1 MDMDDFLSANH
12 RIFGAS
18 APPGLTITEQAI
30 RPGLVLAVIDGRL
43 EAPAEIPLES
53 RHSCVAICFFL
64 SGEPGR
70 RHCRSAADRT
80 PNAAEAVRPDQTTGS
95 LPGTMHRSQGRL
107 SLTAS
112 QSVRILWIG
121 LHPQI
126 IFSLSDPAPGQVP
139 AFLNPAVRA
148 AEEKRSMIVSLDI
161 LDCPV
166 LMKDRLQRLYQSLL
180 TDSAPKLARE
190 SMVLELMYGLVEF
203 SGPGYAGADFLSE
216 GDIKR
221 LNAAR
226 CILDADLS
234 GPPGL
239 TELAGRC
246 GLSRR
251 KLERGFKSLYA
262 NTVYGY
268 LNVQRME
275 AAREM
280 LARGRMEVNEAGRA
294 VGYSNV
300 SKFIAA
306 FRRHFGVTPGC
317 YKRDMRWLVAYPR
330 NDIGGNGSNAS
341 QRSSDWPDS
350 VRMQHPPSQTDA
362 ATLSYRGTAERG
374 MPRPKIT
381 VPDCFASQKYDL
393 VSFVSGL
400 TVFLCEMVL
409 DEPVIVDHAS
419 YGGNSF
425 ALGFMFSGS
434 VSLNYGDKDSRSRAL
449 DSPVSL
455 FYNHQSIPREACY
468 GAGKPIRYVNIIFD
482 PEAMHRLL
490 GDDIALLPAIARN
503 RRPDLKDRIWIKALR
518 PAMQLAAHQVLG
530 YTPNGSHSRL
540 FLESKVLELITLYI
554 QGLALESNQAS
565 AACSSTITVGEK
577 DRLQAAREI
586 LTAEMDTPPTI
597 AVLSRR
603 LGINECRLKYL
614 FKTCIGTTIYGH
626 VQKERM
632 RRAKVLLEEGL
643 SVSET
648 ASRIGFV
655 NFSHFAAAF
664 RKYHGK
670 APSAFKYQR

>member
-1 MDMDDFLSANH
+1 MLGAEFFEKEKTPCKDANH
-12 RIFGAS
+12 RIFGAP
-18 APPGLTITEQAI
+18 APPGLTITEQVI
-30 RPGLVLAVIDGRL
+30 RPGLALAVIDGRL
-43 EAPAEIPLES
+43 EAPADIPLES

-70 RHCRSAADRT
+70 RHCRSTADRM
-80 PNAAEAVRPDQTTGS
+80 PDAVEAARPDQTTGF
-95 LPGTMHRSQGRL
+95 LPGTMYRSGERL

-112 QSVRILWIG
+112 QSIRILWIG

-126 IFSLSDPAPGQVP
+126 IFSLPGPAPGQVP
-139 AFLNPAVRA
+139 AFLNPAVQA

-161 LDCPV
+161 LDCPA
-166 LMKDRLQRLYQSLL
+166 LMKDCLQRLYQSLL

-203 SGPGYAGADFLSE
+203 SGPGYAGADVLSE

-246 GLSRR
+246 GLSKR
-251 KLERGFKSLYA
+251 KLERGFKLLYA

-268 LNVQRME
+268 VSVQRME
-275 AAREM
+275 TAREM

-294 VGYSNV
+294 VGYSNA

-330 NDIGGNGSNAS
+330 NDIGGSGSNAS
-341 QRSSDWPDS
+341 QRFSDRLDS
-350 VRMQHPPSQTDA
+350 VRCCIRPLKP
-362 ATLSYRGTAERG
+362 
-374 MPRPKIT
+374 MPRPKII

-409 DEPVIVDHAS
+409 GEPVIVDRAA
-419 YGGNSF
+419 YCDNSF

-434 VSLNYGDKDSRSRAL
+434 VSLNYGDKDSRSCAL

-455 FYNHQSIPREACY
+455 FYNHQSIPRETCY

-482 PEAMHRLL
+482 SEVIHRLL
-490 GDDIALLPAIARN
+490 GDDIALLPAIVRN
-503 RRPDLKDRIWIKALR
+503 RRPDLKNRIWIRALR
-518 PAMQLAAHQVLG
+518 PAMQLVTHQVLG
-530 YTPNGSHSRL
+530 CTLGGSHNRL

-554 QGLALESNQAS
+554 QGLALESNQAP

-577 DRLQAAREI
+577 DRLQAARDI

-614 FKTCIGTTIYGH
+614 FKTCLGTTIYGH

-632 RRAKVLLEEGL
+632 RRAKILLEEGL